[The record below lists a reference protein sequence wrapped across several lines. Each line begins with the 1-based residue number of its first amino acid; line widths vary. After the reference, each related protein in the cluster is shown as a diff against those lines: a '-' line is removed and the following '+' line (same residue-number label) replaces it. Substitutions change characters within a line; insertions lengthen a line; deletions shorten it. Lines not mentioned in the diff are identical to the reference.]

1 MAQRNFL
8 SRRIRA
14 FCASTSGHFAM
25 MTALTAPVAIVLA
38 AFAVDAGSLYLEKR
52 QAQAL
57 ADLAAIAAAARLGRA
72 DEAALATMT
81 DNGITGITLGSL
93 SPDDDRPADEPSV
106 SGGGNHLRVER
117 GRYLASGDVDPS
129 QRFVAGARPYN
140 AARVGYT
147 TFGTRYFA
155 ATIIPPPRIDVW
167 ATASSPAEATF
178 SVGSRL
184 LELDGGLLNTLL
196 GGLLGSQVSL
206 SVMDYD
212 ALLSADVSLL
222 SFLDALALEIGVEAG
237 SYTQVLDAEV
247 RAGQIA
253 RALSRSDGP
262 GGTAKAAAG
271 RLASQLPA
279 SGETLRLSQLIG
291 IDDEGQLLAA
301 AVEQV
306 GLDVGVMEL
315 ITASAVA
322 AGRGRQVALD
332 LGATAPGL
340 LGASVSLAI
349 GEPPQHSPW
358 LRVGAGGEIV
368 RTAQTR
374 LALVVEVGG
383 PGGLLGARIR
393 LPLYLELAYAE
404 ARLKSVDCPTGR
416 PESIRVGV
424 EARPGIAN
432 LYLAEV
438 DRSKLAGFDNPM
450 ARAPAKLVQMPL
462 VSVTGQAHAE
472 IANMN
477 DRTLTFS
484 WTDIRTGRIRQVST
498 NQIAGSLVQSLFS
511 GLSLD
516 VNVVG
521 LGIGL
526 PGNLTGLLGQ
536 TIGAAAPAVDG
547 LLNSLLATLGLAL
560 GQADVRVHG
569 ARCGRAV
576 LVQ

>member
-1 MAQRNFL
+1 MTQPNSL
-8 SRRIRA
+8 LRRIKA
-14 FCASTSGHFAM
+14 FRASTSGHFAM

-57 ADLAAIAAAARLGRA
+57 ADLAAIAAASQLGKA

-81 DNGITGITLGSL
+81 GNGITGITIGSL
-93 SPDDDRPADEPSV
+93 SPDGELPPDDPAS
-106 SGGGNHLRVER
+106 SGASRYITIQK
-117 GRYLASGDVDPS
+117 GRYVASGDIEPS
-129 QRFVAGARPYN
+129 LRFVAGAQPYN

-155 ATIIPPPRIDVW
+155 ATLIPPPRIDVW
-167 ATASSPAEATF
+167 ATASRPAEATF

-196 GGLLGSQVSL
+196 GGLLGSQVNL

-247 RAGQIA
+247 TTGQIA
-253 RALSRSDGP
+253 RAVSRSDGVS
-262 GGTAKAAAG
+262 GTAKGAAG
-271 RLASQLPA
+271 RLASQLPVP
-279 SGETLRLSQLIG
+279 GETLRLSQLIG
-291 IDDEGQLLAA
+291 IDNDAQLIAA
-301 AVEQV
+301 AVERV

-315 ITASAVA
+315 ITASVIA

-332 LGATAPGL
+332 LGASVPGL
-340 LGASVSLAI
+340 VGASVSLAI

-374 LALVVEVGG
+374 LALVVEIGG
-383 PGGLLGARIR
+383 PGGLLGTRIR
-393 LPLYLELAYAE
+393 LPLYLELAFAE

-416 PESIRVGV
+416 PESIKVGV

-438 DRSKLAGFDNPM
+438 DRSKLAGFDNPL

-472 IANMN
+472 VANMN
-477 DRTLTFS
+477 YKTLTFS
-484 WTDIRTGRIRQVST
+484 WNDIRSGRIRQVST
-498 NQIAGSLVQSLFS
+498 NQIVGSLARSLFS
-511 GLSLD
+511 SLSLD
-516 VNVVG
+516 VNVIG

-547 LLNSLLATLGLAL
+547 LLNNLLATLGLAL

-569 ARCGRAV
+569 ARCGRAA